1 MSILLEAP
9 VFTVEAGL
17 KAAEFGI
24 NRLELCSD
32 FGEGGE
38 TPSAGALSFL
48 KEKVQIPVFVM
59 IRPRGGDFVYTP
71 EELYVMRKDIAILRS
86 QGADGFVFG
95 VLDRDGH
102 VDKEA
107 CKYLMHAVE
116 DSPCT
121 FHRAFDICK
130 DKDKAIEDI
139 ISCGFQR
146 ILTSGGENDVT
157 KGMSNILKWI
167 GQVSDQIIIMPG
179 GGLKPTHI
187 AGISKKSMPA
197 AKPSGQLKVIIFIHQ
212 YLSPMTQ
219 MPSNRYLQLTG
230 HWSMNFSMHSKPIR
244 INRPNNI

>member
-17 KAAEFGI
+17 KAAEYGI

-71 EELYVMRKDIAILRS
+71 EELYVMRKDITILRS
-86 QGADGFVFG
+86 HGADGFVFG
-95 VLDRDGH
+95 ALDKEGH

-121 FHRAFDICK
+121 FHRAFDISK

-146 ILTSGGENDVT
+146 ILTSGGENNVT
-157 KGMSNILKWI
+157 KGMSNIQKWI
-167 GQVSDQIIIMPG
+167 GQASDQIIIMPG
-179 GGLKPTHI
+179 GGLNPSHI
-187 AGISKKSMPA
+187 P
-197 AKPSGQLKVIIFIHQ
+197 QLKCTGKLKEVHASCKAFRPTESNYVHPSVS
-212 YLSPMTQ
+212 LSNDPNAFKQ
-219 MPSNRYLQLTG
+219 VLTIDRSLVNEFLTALKTIG
-230 HWSMNFSMHSKPIR
+230 DK
-244 INRPNNI
+244 

>member
-24 NRLELCSD
+24 DRLELCSD

-48 KEKVQIPVFVM
+48 KEKIQIPVFVM
-59 IRPRGGDFVYTP
+59 IRPRGGDFVYSP
-71 EELYVMRKDIAILRS
+71 EELYVMRKDIAILKS
-86 QGADGFVFG
+86 HGADGFVFG
-95 VLDRDGH
+95 VLDKNGH

-107 CKYLMHAVE
+107 CKYLMYAVG

-121 FHRAFDICK
+121 FHRAFDISI
-130 DKDKAIEDI
+130 DKTKALEDI

-157 KGMSNILKWI
+157 KGMSNIIKWLD
-167 GQVSDQIIIMPG
+167 QVSNQIIIMPG
-179 GGLKPTHI
+179 GGLKPSHI
-187 AGISKKSMPA
+187 SELNNSGKLKEVHASCKAFRPTESNYSH
-197 AKPSGQLKVIIFIHQ
+197 PSVS
-212 YLSPMTQ
+212 LSNDPNAFKQVLTIDRNLVNEFLAEIE
-219 MPSNRYLQLTG
+219 SNQR
-230 HWSMNFSMHSKPIR
+230 K
-244 INRPNNI
+244 

>member
-24 NRLELCSD
+24 DRLELCSD

-38 TPSAGALSFL
+38 TPSAGSLSFL
-48 KEKVQIPVFVM
+48 KEKIQIPVFVM
-59 IRPRGGDFVYTP
+59 IRPRGGDFVYSP
-71 EELYVMRKDIAILRS
+71 EELYVMRKDISILKS
-86 QGADGFVFG
+86 HGADGFVFG
-95 VLDRDGH
+95 VLDKHGH

-107 CKYLMHAVE
+107 CKYLMYAVG

-121 FHRAFDICK
+121 FHRAFDISK

-157 KGMSNILKWI
+157 KGMSNILKWLD
-167 GQVSDQIIIMPG
+167 QVSNQIIIMPG
-179 GGLKPTHI
+179 GGLKPSHI
-187 AGISKKSMPA
+187 SELKNTGKLEEVHASCKAFRPTESSYFHPSVSLSNDPNAFKQVLTIDRNVVNEFLAEIKSN
-197 AKPSGQLKVIIFIHQ
+197 QR
-212 YLSPMTQ
+212 
-219 MPSNRYLQLTG
+219 N
-230 HWSMNFSMHSKPIR
+230 
-244 INRPNNI
+244 